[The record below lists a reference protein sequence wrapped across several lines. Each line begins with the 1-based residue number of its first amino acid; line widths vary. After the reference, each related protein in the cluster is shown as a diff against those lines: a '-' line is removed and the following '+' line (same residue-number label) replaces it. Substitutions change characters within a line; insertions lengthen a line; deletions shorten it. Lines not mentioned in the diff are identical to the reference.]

1 MELSA
6 VILAAGR
13 GARLAPLT
21 DQRPKCLLPVAGR
34 AILDRQLDALTRAGV
49 GRIAVVTGHAADMV
63 EAHLAARPAP
73 AIRSVR
79 NPSHSTTD
87 NLASCHAARD
97 HFIGEASL
105 LLNGDT
111 LFEDGVLDDLLAAA
125 PVPILIAI
133 DRKPLYDADDMKV
146 TTTDTR
152 LRRIGKNLARAD
164 GEAIGVTLLRGD
176 GRARFLRQIAARLA
190 APGGERALYPEA
202 LDMLA
207 LQDEVGVRS
216 IRGRRW
222 IEIDTPDDLA
232 AAEAM
237 SWR

>member
-21 DQRPKCLLPVAGR
+21 DQRPKCLLPVGGR
-34 AILDRQLDALTRAGV
+34 AILDRQLEALKRAGV
-49 GRIAVVTGHAADMV
+49 GEVAVVTGHAADLV
-63 EAHLAARPAP
+63 EAQLVQRPGV
-73 AIRSVR
+73 RSVR
-79 NPSHSTTD
+79 NPRHSTTD

-97 HFIGEASL
+97 HFAGEATL
-105 LLNGDT
+105 LLNGDV
-111 LFEDGVLDDLLAAA
+111 LIEDGVLGDLLAAG

-146 TTTDTR
+146 TTTNNQ
-152 LRRIGKNLARAD
+152 LHRIGKHLAQPD
-164 GEAIGVTLLRGD
+164 GEAIGVTLLRGA
-176 GRARFLRQIAARLA
+176 GRGLFLRQVAACLA

-202 LDMLA
+202 LDALA
-207 LQDEVGVRS
+207 RQDQISVRS
-216 IRGRRW
+216 IHGRRW
-222 IEIDTPDDLA
+222 IEIDTADDLA

-237 SWR
+237 SW

>member
-21 DQRPKCLLPVAGR
+21 DRRPKCLLPVGGR

-49 GRIAVVTGHAADMV
+49 CEVAVITGHAADAI
-63 EAHLAARPAP
+63 EAHLAGRPGV
-73 AIRSVR
+73 RSVR
-79 NPSHSTTD
+79 NVSHSTAD

-97 HFIGEASL
+97 HFTGEASL

-111 LFEDGVLDDLLAAA
+111 LFEDGVLDDLLAAE
-125 PVPILIAI
+125 PVPIVIAI
-133 DRKPLYDADDMKV
+133 DRKPHYDADDMKIM
-146 TTTDTR
+146 TTDTR
-152 LRRIGKNLARAD
+152 LRRIGKDLAQAD
-164 GEAIGVTLLRGD
+164 GEAIGITLLRGA
-176 GRARFLRQIAARLA
+176 GRALFLRHVAALLT

-202 LDMLA
+202 LDALA
-207 LQDEVGVRS
+207 AQGQVSVRS
-216 IRGRRW
+216 IHGRRW
-222 IEIDTPDDLA
+222 IEIDTPHDLA
-232 AAEAM
+232 AAEAL

>member
-1 MELSA
+1 MNLSA

-21 DQRPKCLLPVAGR
+21 DQRPKCLLPVGGR
-34 AILDRQLDALTRAGV
+34 TILDRQLDALARAGV
-49 GRIAVVTGHAADMV
+49 HDVAVVTGHAA
-63 EAHLAARPAP
+63 EAIEEHIARRPGV
-73 AIRSVR
+73 RGVR
-79 NPSHSTTD
+79 NLRHATAD
-87 NLASCHAARD
+87 NLASCHVARD
-97 HFIGEASL
+97 HFSGEASL
-105 LLNGDT
+105 LLNGDL
-111 LFEDGVLDDLLAAA
+111 LFEDGVLGDLLAAE

-146 TTTDTR
+146 MTTDHW
-152 LRRIGKNLARAD
+152 LSRIGKHLAQAD
-164 GEAIGVTLLRGD
+164 GEAIGITLLRGA
-176 GRARFLRQIAARLA
+176 GRALFLGQVEARLA

-202 LDMLA
+202 LDALA
-207 LQDEVGVRS
+207 RQDHVSVRS
-216 IRGRRW
+216 VHGRRW